1 MNMRRNDRLARLV
14 EAALGEAPESSL
26 GDLTRAESVRLGQL
40 RSLCEGLK
48 SEWHKAPESV
58 VRAALEVFPGPAPIG
73 MKVASLR
80 ATATR
85 AATAETL
92 HVGYEHDGVRVRA
105 VFAHEPNGWRIIGQI
120 SGGVW
125 TYISGDEV
133 DETDSEGRFEVFVRG
148 TETPEILFVGED
160 RRLLVSPPQSKP

>member
-26 GDLTRAESVRLGQL
+26 RDLTRAESARLGQL
-40 RSLCEGLK
+40 RTLGEGLK

-58 VRAALEVFPGPAPIG
+58 VRAALEVFPGPAPVG

-105 VFAHEPNGWRIIGQI
+105 VFSSEPNGWRIIGQI
-120 SGGVW
+120 SGGAW
-125 TYISGDEV
+125 TFVSGDEV
-133 DETDSEGRFEVFVRG
+133 GETDSEGRFEVFVRG
-148 TETPEILFVGED
+148 AEAPDVLFVRD
-160 RRLLVSPPQSKP
+160 VRRLLVTPPQSKP